1 MSSLNPFVAGCP
13 GVSGVDLVALLAVR
27 LVENMA
33 INSTVPAAEAVKT
46 LFFTQLLLFLE
57 L

>member
-13 GVSGVDLVALLAVR
+13 EVSGVDLVALLAVR